1 MHQSLQINRRSV
13 FCASMNTS
21 WEGRVRYPNT
31 SRTGET
37 LKRMVRGSI
46 AGEKTAERE
55 KSARR
60 LAVVHRFSAL
70 LLFGILGLIEIV
82 NVSW

>member
-1 MHQSLQINRRSV
+1 MCFYEHEL
-13 FCASMNTS
+13 
-21 WEGRVRYPNT
+21 GRKGAIPEYIADGRHTKKNGA
-31 SRTGET
+31 R
-37 LKRMVRGSI
+37 SI

-55 KSARR
+55 MSARR